1 MNGASVVSVVLLA
14 DSVGSVD
21 DEDSIVLVEVL
32 VMFFV
37 KVLGSKEY
45 VALVPVVVS
54 EMSWE

>member
-1 MNGASVVSVVLLA
+1 VNGASVVSVVLLA

-21 DEDSIVLVEVL
+21 DEDSVVLVEVL

>member
-1 MNGASVVSVVLLA
+1 VNGASVVSV
-14 DSVGSVD
+14 
-21 DEDSIVLVEVL
+21 VLVEVL

-45 VALVPVVVS
+45 VALVSVVVS

>member
-1 MNGASVVSVVLLA
+1 VNGASVVSVVLL
-14 DSVGSVD
+14 VGSLDSVD
-21 DEDSIVLVEVL
+21 DEDSVALAEVL

-54 EMSWE
+54 EMSWK

>member
-1 MNGASVVSVVLLA
+1 VNGASVVSVVLLA

>member
-1 MNGASVVSVVLLA
+1 VNGASVVSVVLLA

-21 DEDSIVLVEVL
+21 DEDSVVLVEVL

-45 VALVPVVVS
+45 VALVSVVVS

>member
-21 DEDSIVLVEVL
+21 DEDSVVLVEVL

>member
-21 DEDSIVLVEVL
+21 DEDSVVLVEVL

-45 VALVPVVVS
+45 VALVSVVVS